1 MPLIGYLYIL
11 YNLYLINQLCN
22 ASGIHSF
29 MRKDQTV
36 KNYADIQ
43 SDITVDYDNL
53 NDGEVA
59 WDFPSRENDVIDVSI
74 DINDYNLQH
83 YIPSYLEPYKRLEI
97 VDIDVVEEDNLIR
110 TDDVNSIYN
119 KYVKNNII
127 FHIKSNLKMRL
138 KIKPHIQNMYL
149 NEAYS
154 NLIKLIYKDVVKIET
169 FMSDIQSFVIES
181 ISGDNIE
188 SDIVTL
194 IIMASLGVIY
204 NKTKSESIQNLKQIH
219 TAKKKY
225 EILGNYKQIR
235 RNVGI
240 FFIIMNAIL
249 NKNVKNAE

>member
-1 MPLIGYLYIL
+1 
-11 YNLYLINQLCN
+11 
-22 ASGIHSF
+22 
-29 MRKDQTV
+29 MRKDT
-36 KNYADIQ
+36 KIKKYSELYSEMI
-43 SDITVDYDNL
+43 VDYDNL
-53 NDGEVA
+53 DDGEVA
-59 WDFPSRENDVIDVSI
+59 WDFPSRENNVMDISI
-74 DINDYNLQH
+74 GINDYNLQ
-83 YIPSYLEPYKRLEI
+83 YYSPSYLETYKRLEI
-97 VDIDVVEEDNLIR
+97 VDKHVVEADNLI
-110 TDDVNSIYN
+110 TSDDINSIYN

-138 KIKPHIQNMYL
+138 KIKPNTQNMYL
-149 NEAYS
+149 NEAYA

-194 IIMASLGVIY
+194 IIMASLGVMY

-240 FFIIMNAIL
+240 FFIIMNTIL